1 MRKLLCCILATI
13 MCVFGLTSCSNAQ
26 QSGGESNS
34 TTDQQGNASIE
45 FVTPELELEIGESV
59 QAEVTT
65 SRKNAPVFWS
75 IRDENIASVNNKGVI
90 TALASGETVCYAQF
104 SGETAMCLV
113 IVKEQSAVPELS
125 IVVPYDKNQV
135 FLYPEK
141 TLNLNA
147 MVKLGDELVSDATL
161 EYTVADAQI
170 ATVENGVVTA
180 KGVGDTTVTIT
191 ATSNGQTAT
200 TVVSVQV
207 INTVKAVKEV
217 TISGQK
223 TTFAIGDKFFFGGKV
238 DVVYTDNTKE
248 SDIDYYTVDISN
260 YNTAKVGSYEI
271 VVNVGDAQA
280 TYSVKV
286 EKRQTLKLL
295 MIGNSF
301 SQDTVNWL
309 PQIASSLGFQSQ
321 DIVIGNLVI
330 GGCTLAT
337 HYANSQSNAA
347 EYEFTYYQNG
357 VWVNGSNG
365 PKQTMEYGIRFTN
378 WDFISLQQQSGNSGN
393 PDSYNSDLTGL
404 VKYVQSRATN
414 TNMKLVWNMTWAYPS
429 SSNWFGGLYSN
440 SQANMYNAIV
450 STVQAKIV
458 PNEEFRLISP
468 AGTAIQNG
476 RTSYI
481 GDDYTGDDVNKL
493 NEWNRDGAHL
503 SVYEGRFMSS
513 LTMFCTLTGY
523 TPDEITYNPTN
534 VDAKEAAVIR
544 ESVRNALANPFAVT
558 NSQYTE

>member
-357 VWVNGSNG
+357 VWVDGSKG

>member
-141 TLNLNA
+141 TLNLNE

-357 VWVNGSNG
+357 VWVDGSKG